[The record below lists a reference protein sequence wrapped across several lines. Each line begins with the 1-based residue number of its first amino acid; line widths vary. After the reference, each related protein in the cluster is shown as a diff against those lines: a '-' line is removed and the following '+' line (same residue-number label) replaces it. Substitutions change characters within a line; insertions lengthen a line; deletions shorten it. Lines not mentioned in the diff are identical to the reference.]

1 MDRLG
6 DRPGFGRVLHLVP
19 ALIAAETHILE
30 GRIAP

>member
-6 DRPGFGRVLHLVP
+6 NWPGFGRVLH
-19 ALIAAETHILE
+19 LIAAETHILE